1 MTFNLLG
8 CFVGNAEVEVNV
20 TLRIG
25 FAIQVD
31 KDTAFRWPCLKIFGS
46 FDSPL
51 ISEAECVVFGCCK
64 LVTLDELVR
73 DASNT
78 GLLLLVLSASRNNNF
93 KKWLEFLKVWLLAHK
108 YVINLPRW
116 SAVACGFPSV
126 SFAFQPSVA
135 KSFGRRCSVVELL
148 LPVALIIKKNFDCKN
163 RRYPGRFSY
172 DPPGLSVT
180 FRILSVAFGFQG
192 LDVIDEDEWFWIWN
206 VELVALWI
214 SGNPIVRKEKKWSNT
229 N

>member
-1 MTFNLLG
+1 MHP
-8 CFVGNAEVEVNV
+8 
-20 TLRIG
+20 I
-25 FAIQVD
+25 
-31 KDTAFRWPCLKIFGS
+31 
-46 FDSPL
+46 
-51 ISEAECVVFGCCK
+51 
-64 LVTLDELVR
+64 LVYCRLF
-73 DASNT
+73 
-78 GLLLLVLSASRNNNF
+78 LLLQEIIILKSDWN
-93 KKWLEFLKVWLLAHK
+93 FLKFDYVSTK

-135 KSFGRRCSVVELL
+135 KSFGRGCSVVELL
-148 LPVALIIKKNFDCKN
+148 LPVALIIKKNVDCKN

-214 SGNPIVRKEKKWSNT
+214 SGNPIVRKEKKLSNT